1 MKKLL
6 ILALCAMFALAL
18 VVGCGEK
25 KADDTDMTAGGHAE
39 EMADQTR
46 MDSAMVDSMG
56 NMMADSAMK
65 MVDSAKM
72 KVDSAAGAMK
82 DKVGGK

>member
-6 ILALCAMFALAL
+6 ILALCAIFAMAL
-18 VVGCGEK
+18 VIGCGEK

-56 NMMADSAMK
+56 QMMT
-65 MVDSAKM
+65 DSAKM
-72 KVDSAAGAMK
+72 MMDSAKGAMEGEM
-82 DKVGGK
+82 GGH